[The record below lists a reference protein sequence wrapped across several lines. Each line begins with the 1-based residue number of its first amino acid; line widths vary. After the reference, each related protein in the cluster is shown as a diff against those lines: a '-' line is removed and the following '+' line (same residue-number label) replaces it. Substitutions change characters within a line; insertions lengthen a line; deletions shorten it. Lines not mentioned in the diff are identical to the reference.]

1 MATCIYCR
9 RLDPPCGFNKEH
21 IIPEALG
28 SFRNALTLADSEV
41 CRACNQHF
49 GDTID
54 RLLTRDSGEA
64 ALRFRHRLKDAA
76 EVRGMFKERV
86 RARLPDDGS
95 PLGGIYF
102 DMVPPP
108 EGELEPNVE
117 MVPQVG
123 FQRADGK
130 GWDYF
135 TEEQIRD
142 QSGIAERIRRDYS
155 RLRLVWYESEP
166 MKDRILK
173 LLTDKGIRFKG
184 TTEFEP
190 LLPVKPSGRVTV
202 ELEILFDVPLA
213 RAIAKIAFDY
223 LAKMQG
229 AAFAL
234 RGEFDA
240 VRRFI
245 REGEGKRLE
254 FVHTL
259 DAPIV
264 KDKRGGP
271 PPAWHF
277 ITLYWDGR
285 REAILVQVALFN
297 QFAYHVRLC
306 LDFRGVWRE
315 VLSGHVFDVKMLE
328 VRELPKT
335 RIALPGIAF

>member
-1 MATCIYCR
+1 MPQSLLRSAAATFGRMATCIYCR
-9 RLDPPCGFNKEH
+9 RVDPPCGFNKEH

-135 TEEQIRD
+135 TEEQIRNEP
-142 QSGIAERIRRDYS
+142 GIAERIRRDYS
-155 RLRLVWYESEP
+155 RLRLVW
-166 MKDRILK
+166 
-173 LLTDKGIRFKG
+173 
-184 TTEFEP
+184 
-190 LLPVKPSGRVTV
+190 
-202 ELEILFDVPLA
+202 
-213 RAIAKIAFDY
+213 
-223 LAKMQG
+223 
-229 AAFAL
+229 
-234 RGEFDA
+234 
-240 VRRFI
+240 
-245 REGEGKRLE
+245 
-254 FVHTL
+254 
-259 DAPIV
+259 
-264 KDKRGGP
+264 
-271 PPAWHF
+271 
-277 ITLYWDGR
+277 
-285 REAILVQVALFN
+285 
-297 QFAYHVRLC
+297 
-306 LDFRGVWRE
+306 
-315 VLSGHVFDVKMLE
+315 
-328 VRELPKT
+328 
-335 RIALPGIAF
+335 